1 MGSEVIR
8 TGARLG
14 TVKDRTIENLKEE
27 YRSMENKLSMIS
39 SLVSQINDDLESGKS
54 INNCSGNNK
63 YPQEIETFVH
73 NTSELQTQVRSLKE
87 QVQKLDESKASAIYQ
102 LDQVKKE
109 LMENIKCNQ
118 ELNVKCRYLCSF
130 LINVKELLESGSSRT
145 DLHVEDNGDHKSE
158 EMQVIATEIFSIQEK
173 LAQKDKER
181 SALVATN
188 KSLQEELV
196 AIKKNEDKTSEMNRR
211 LNDQWNSFKLFIS
224 KITNDRT
231 KPCHFIS
238 EVDHLNLEDSA
249 LASVKCLVEHLNELS
264 NTLNENESQ
273 IDHLSLHNSQIE
285 GELQTEKV
293 RCEDYIHKNIYLQKQ
308 LDLLSASVNKLTM
321 ELETRVGMTEDL
333 SQEKALA
340 EALAHEIS
348 EAEDAASDRIHK
360 LSDRLHRLQ
369 DDLSVRNEA
378 YKNLEEAKEEL
389 EGKLRLMEVTHGLT
403 LKENQNYMK
412 VNADLQKQLDPLSAS
427 INKLTMELET
437 RLGMTEDLSQ
447 EMALAEALAHEIS
460 EAEDAALDRIHKLS
474 DRLHQ
479 LQDDLS
485 VRNEA
490 YKNLEEAKEELEKY
504 IEDQKSL
511 IFKLSE
517 KKIFLILWLNQMS
530 GMEDHLV
537 IQVESLSNELHQ
549 TKYQLSRLQSEYEL
563 LMVSYEGETNVHD
576 KISDLENEKNALS
589 ASLEQY
595 ITLVEKLSKENEV
608 LVKELQDNKCTLD
621 THLEDANENNLKM
634 SRKIEM
640 VEAELIAKDQFIKE
654 RELLINKLECDLEK
668 TNTELSVA
676 CVNLEIETQKLLD
689 ANQEIKTLRRE
700 VREAKESSNQEN
712 NQMKQVKE
720 LKQLLASANARE
732 EEARKIALAT
742 DEEMKRKEKE
752 YEKAVIY
759 ATEWETAAKEWEQK
773 YQNIASHESNV
784 YHHDINE
791 VLGEIEKLLQEKME
805 LEKLLEQASSE
816 EGAKLKFLEQALTE
830 VFYEADSLMRGL
842 KQDVPLKETELQKY
856 KQDTQA
862 TRKTLIV
869 FEEQVKSDHTVA
881 IDADEKVLQLSE
893 QLSNAEETSSQL
905 TKKLTNLEE
914 ECEAF
919 KEHVN
924 SSRES
929 YKHALEAKLL
939 TAKDEV
945 VSSKEKLHDETS
957 KAPSFGEIADI
968 SGERLLDLSSGYLQR
983 KNLCSRKRN
992 LL

>member
-1 MGSEVIR
+1 
-8 TGARLG
+8 
-14 TVKDRTIENLKEE
+14 
-27 YRSMENKLSMIS
+27 
-39 SLVSQINDDLESGKS
+39 
-54 INNCSGNNK
+54 
-63 YPQEIETFVH
+63 
-73 NTSELQTQVRSLKE
+73 
-87 QVQKLDESKASAIYQ
+87 
-102 LDQVKKE
+102 
-109 LMENIKCNQ
+109 
-118 ELNVKCRYLCSF
+118 
-130 LINVKELLESGSSRT
+130 
-145 DLHVEDNGDHKSE
+145 
-158 EMQVIATEIFSIQEK
+158 
-173 LAQKDKER
+173 
-181 SALVATN
+181 
-188 KSLQEELV
+188 
-196 AIKKNEDKTSEMNRR
+196 
-211 LNDQWNSFKLFIS
+211 
-224 KITNDRT
+224 
-231 KPCHFIS
+231 
-238 EVDHLNLEDSA
+238 VDHLNLEDSA

-264 NTLNENESQ
+264 NKLRENESQ
-273 IDHLSLHNSQIE
+273 IDYLSLHNSQIE

-293 RCEDYIHKNIYLQKQ
+293 RSEDYVHKNIHLQKQ
-308 LDLLSASVNKLTM
+308 LDLLSASVNKVTM

-348 EAEDAASDRIHK
+348 EAEDAALDRIHK
-360 LSDRLHRLQ
+360 LSDRLRQLQ

-389 EGKLRLMEVTHGLT
+389 EEKLRLMEGTHDLT

-412 VNADLQKQLDPLSAS
+412 VNADLQKQLDALSAS
-427 INKLTMELET
+427 INKVTMELET
-437 RLGMTEDLSQ
+437 RVGMTEDLSQ
-447 EMALAEALAHEIS
+447 EKALAEALAHEIS

-517 KKIFLILWLNQMS
+517 EKDLSNSLANQMS

-634 SRKIEM
+634 SRNIEV

-773 YQNIASHESNV
+773 YNYIVSSESNSC
-784 YHHDINE
+784 HRDTEE
-791 VLGEIEKLLQEKME
+791 VLREMELLLEEKME
-805 LEKLLEQASSE
+805 LEKLLEQASSQE
-816 EGAKLKFLEQALTE
+816 AAKLKSLEQELRIVHEEKQTE
-830 VFYEADSLMRGL
+830 ILNEADSLMRGL
-842 KQDVPLKETELQKY
+842 KQDIASRETELQKY
-856 KQDTQA
+856 KQDA
-862 TRKTLIV
+862 EAMREKLIAV
-869 FEEQVKSDHTVA
+869 EEQLKSDHTAA

-914 ECEAF
+914 EYEAF
-919 KEHVN
+919 KVHVN

-939 TAKDEV
+939 TAKDEIA
-945 VSSKEKLHDETS
+945 SLKEKLHDETS
-957 KAPSFGEIADI
+957 KARSYGEKAQIFRKEITRLELEISSTKESLLKEKEFALTKLKGELAAAKVELSKAHADI
-968 SGERLLDLSSGYLQR
+968 FTLNQDIEHYRETVNKQKHNSISAEDFIACKNQMEQQEATIKLKEEEMQKMKLTAIAHKDEIKVLS
-983 KNLCSRKRN
+983 RN
-992 LL
+992 LMELETKLLSKDERIKSLEAKRLTKEHVAMIKKLKVSFATIYQCIILLKVSVVGRHQRLTR